1 MAGCPVARQEQ
12 QGFSGGIS
20 LSLAQDA
27 AVLGKALKLC
37 RVFFL
42 GLVVVKVPSQVP
54 KKAASQ

>member
-20 LSLAQDA
+20 LSPAQDA
-27 AVLGKALKLC
+27 AVLGKALKPR

-42 GLVVVKVPSQVP
+42 GLVVKVPSQVP
-54 KKAASQ
+54 KKKVASQ